1 MTDIK
6 PEVASSKV
14 CLISVTPD
22 AEKHMGYVA
31 RVSNPA
37 NQENPKV
44 AGLLKYC
51 IKHGHWSV
59 FEQAFMTLEINTTRG
74 LAAQILRHR
83 SFTYQEF
90 SQRYAD
96 TNLLSHQIPVP
107 DLRSQDHKNRQNSI
121 DDVDEQKKSF
131 LQGRIHQYFI
141 EGMDLYNELLR
152 EGIAK
157 ECARFVLPLATPT
170 RIYMTGSVRSWAHY
184 IDLRCA
190 NGTQKEH
197 MEIAELCKK
206 HFICQFPNVAEALGW
221 CDSNCGCPEQLD
233 DCNCYQPS
241 LLIE

>member
-1 MTDIK
+1 MN
-6 PEVASSKV
+6 VR
-14 CLISVTPD
+14 LISVTPD
-22 AEKHMGYVA
+22 AEKTMGYVA

-51 IKHGHWSV
+51 VNHQHWSV
-59 FEQAFMTLEINTTRG
+59 FEQAFMTLEIETTRG

-96 TNLLSHQIPVP
+96 SSLLGETIPLP
-107 DLRSQDHKNRQNSI
+107 ELRRQDTKNRQNSI
-121 DDVDEQKKSF
+121 DDIDPFTIQKYQMLMQDHFKDAM
-131 LQGRIHQYFI
+131 
-141 EGMDLYNELLR
+141 ELYQKMLD

-170 RIYMTGSVRSWAHY
+170 RLYMSGSCRSWIHY
-184 IDLRCA
+184 ITLRSA

-197 MEIAELCKK
+197 MDIAEACKK
-206 HFICQFPNVAEALGW
+206 IFVEQFPTVSEALEW
-221 CDSNCGCPEQLD
+221 V
-233 DCNCYQPS
+233 
-241 LLIE
+241 